1 MKRKSLYTAIG
12 RFECRTNRHGQT
24 HPVILLSGNE
34 YMADLQEMII
44 WSILNWRI
52 VRMEEIGILYEEAAL
67 KSGFSTERTWEDCVK
82 RLLMRGLL
90 ICGKGETE
98 YDALYDLLAAFYI
111 VPTESSPFRRAA
123 SFLKLSLFSHVPFSS
138 AKRLFHRDRR
148 TEDETKV
155 MVLAGQALLSTAE
168 IIKCVEKDISRLPC
182 EESILDALYDDQY
195 TTSDNLPFLARSSPS
210 SRPVILAVSNLY
222 LRQQIIFER
231 I

>member
-12 RFECRTNRHGQT
+12 RFEHRANRHGQT
-24 HPVILLSGNE
+24 YPVILLSGNE

-52 VRMEEIGILYEEAAL
+52 VRMEEIGVLYEEAAL
-67 KSGFSTERTWEDCVK
+67 KSGFSTERTWEACVE

-98 YDALYDLLAAFYI
+98 YDALYDLLAALCI
-111 VPTESSPFRRAA
+111 VPTEGSPFRRAA

-138 AKRLFHRDRR
+138 AKRLLHRDRR
-148 TEDETKV
+148 TEDEKKV
-155 MVLAGQALLSTAE
+155 MALAGQALLSTAE
-168 IIKCVEKDISRLPC
+168 IIKCVEKDIRRLPC

-210 SRPVILAVSNLY
+210 SRRVILAVSNLY
-222 LRQQIIFER
+222 LRRQIIFER

>member
-12 RFECRTNRHGQT
+12 RFEHRTNRRGQT
-24 HPVILLSGNE
+24 YPVILLSGNE

-44 WSILNWRI
+44 WSILNWRF
-52 VRMEEIGILYEEAAL
+52 VRMEEIGVLYEEAAL
-67 KSGFSTERTWEDCVK
+67 KSVFSTERTWKACVE

-98 YDALYDLLAAFYI
+98 YDALYDLLAALCI
-111 VPTESSPFRRAA
+111 VPTEGSPFRRAA

-148 TEDETKV
+148 TEDEKKV

-222 LRQQIIFER
+222 LRRQIIFER

>member
-12 RFECRTNRHGQT
+12 RFEGRTNRRGQT
-24 HPVILLSGNE
+24 HPVILLGGNE
-34 YMADLQEMII
+34 YMTDLQEMII

-67 KSGFSTERTWEDCVK
+67 KSGFSTERTWEACVE

-111 VPTESSPFRRAA
+111 VPTEGSPFRRAA

-138 AKRLFHRDRR
+138 AKRLFHQDRR
-148 TEDETKV
+148 TEDEKKV

-168 IIKCVEKDISRLPC
+168 IIKCVENDISRLPC

-222 LRQQIIFER
+222 LRRQIIFER

>member
-12 RFECRTNRHGQT
+12 RFEHRTNRHGQT
-24 HPVILLSGNE
+24 YPVILLSGNE

-52 VRMEEIGILYEEAAL
+52 VRMEEIGVLYEEAAL
-67 KSGFSTERTWEDCVK
+67 KSVFSTERTWKACVE

-98 YDALYDLLAAFYI
+98 YDALYDLLAALCI
-111 VPTESSPFRRAA
+111 VPTEGSPFRRAA

-148 TEDETKV
+148 TEDEKKV

-168 IIKCVEKDISRLPC
+168 IIKCVEKDIRRLPC

-195 TTSDNLPFLARSSPS
+195 TTSDNIPFLARSSPS
-210 SRPVILAVSNLY
+210 SRRVILAVSNLY
-222 LRQQIIFER
+222 LRRQIIFER